1 MTNYATETM
10 TCGLDLGDK
19 LSYVC
24 LLDGS
29 GEVVEE
35 TRLRTTQESM
45 GTFFARHAPMR
56 VVLEVSSHSRWV
68 QKLVTKAGHEAI
80 VANARRVQLISQNE
94 RKTDRVDAE
103 LLARLGRADPTL
115 LKPIQHR
122 TDDAQ
127 KDIVLLRAR
136 AALMRARTLLIN
148 CVRGVVKTVGARIK
162 SCASDA
168 FGKRTEEI
176 PESLRPA
183 LAPMMDQIRK
193 LTAEIRSYDKQI
205 KGLAEGAADIAPL
218 LTTTGVGALTAVAF
232 VRTLEDPTRFRNGRA
247 AAAYIGLVPRRS
259 QSGGLESAAAHHKV
273 RRLVFATAA
282 GQLCA
287 VHPRPVR
294 KRQRAQTLGP
304 EVGRARRQK
313 RQEARGHCGRAQA
326 RRDPLPLVDDGPGLL
341 ALPEGTP
348 DGLTQRDSSTQT
360 QPSDE
365 LTISGTLSPRPGDCE
380 LVLGARRRGSDC
392 STRRVGP
399 PHAPRPSGLIKSANG
414 SIGVKAIGLA
424 RARQDQRQ
432 REGDQGK
439 KRPKKRKREL
449 DMIKPSHGS
458 TTGGGG

>member
-259 QSGGLESAAAHHKV
+259 QSGGLDPQLRITKCGDSYL
-273 RRLVFATAA
+273 RQLLVN
-282 GQLCA
+282 CA
-287 VHPRPVR
+287 
-294 KRQRAQTLGP
+294 QYILGP
-304 EVGRARRQK
+304 F
-313 RQEARGHCGRAQA
+313 
-326 RRDPLPLVDDGPGLL
+326 
-341 ALPEGTP
+341 
-348 DGLTQRDSSTQT
+348 
-360 QPSDE
+360 
-365 LTISGTLSPRPGDCE
+365 
-380 LVLGARRRGSDC
+380 GSD
-392 STRRVGP
+392 SELKRW
-399 PHAPRPSGLIKSANG
+399 GLK
-414 SIGVKAIGLA
+414 LA
-424 RARQDQRQ
+424 ERGGKNA
-432 REGDQGK
+432 K
-439 KRPKKRKREL
+439 KRAVIAVARKLAVILYRL
-449 DMIKPSHGS
+449 W
-458 TTGGGG
+458 TTGQDYLPFPKGRPTV